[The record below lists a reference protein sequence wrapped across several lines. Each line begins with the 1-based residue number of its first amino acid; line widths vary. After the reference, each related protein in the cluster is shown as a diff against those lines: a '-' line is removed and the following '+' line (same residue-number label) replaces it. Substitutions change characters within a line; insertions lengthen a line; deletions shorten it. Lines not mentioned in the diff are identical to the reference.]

1 MMNTINNFD
10 DALSTFED
18 FDFDINDSDELII
31 SPTTNNS
38 STISESDLVGSDML
52 FMVDEVTPPF
62 INSSFSVMTKNP
74 SSFLPTMMNN
84 NKLDAYAFNPSESA
98 IVKDDESVVSD
109 LYFDSPS
116 TPPLPP
122 YPKKK
127 RQKIHDHR
135 RVTVDSSGA
144 PSLSDLFGNNNNNN
158 NASPQVI
165 KKKTTTT
172 KSYHTALKNLAESM
186 KRSQLSRRQVAMQSG
201 QVQDEN
207 QAVISSTTKVLSSI
221 EEQLQHGSSS
231 SLSSST
237 IRSGNT
243 SPVFSSSSSSVLSDQ
258 SSNQN
263 TSSSFSSSSNHSSMN
278 SLSHDKSSIMKD
290 FFSGTRNTLT
300 DGLENS
306 RNQLRMLASAAAY
319 PYDCNSYV
327 MKRQSSCLYWEK
339 GK

>member
-1 MMNTINNFD
+1 MNITINNFD

-38 STISESDLVGSDML
+38 TVSESDLVGSDML

-84 NKLDAYAFNPSESA
+84 KLDAYAFNPSESA

-109 LYFDSPS
+109 LYFDGSS
-116 TPPLPP
+116 TPPPP

-135 RVTVDSSGA
+135 RVTVDSGA
-144 PSLSDLFGNNNNNN
+144 PSLSELFGNSNN
-158 NASPQVI
+158 SPQVI
-165 KKKTTTT
+165 KKRTTTT

-186 KRSQLSRRQVAMQSG
+186 KRSQLSRRQVAMLG
-201 QVQDEN
+201 QTYQDDN
-207 QAVISSTTKVLSSI
+207 QAVISSMTKVLSSI

-231 SLSSST
+231 SSSS
-237 IRSGNT
+237 SGMKRCV
-243 SPVFSSSSSSVLSDQ
+243 SDAFSSSSDTSSVLSDQ

-263 TSSSFSSSSNHSSMN
+263 TSSSFSLSSNHYSSTT
-278 SLSHDKSSIMKD
+278 SLLSHHDKSSIMKD

-306 RNQLRMLASAAAY
+306 RNQLRMLATAAY

-327 MKRQSSCLYWEK
+327 MKRQSSCLY
-339 GK
+339 

>member
-1 MMNTINNFD
+1 MNTINNFD

-38 STISESDLVGSDML
+38 STVSESDLVGSDML
-52 FMVDEVTPPF
+52 FMVDDVTPPF

-74 SSFLPTMMNN
+74 SSFLPTMMN

-122 YPKKK
+122 PYPKKK

-135 RVTVDSSGA
+135 RVTVDSGA
-144 PSLSDLFGNNNNNN
+144 PSLSDLFGNNNNNV
-158 NASPQVI
+158 SPQVI

-201 QVQDEN
+201 QAQDEN
-207 QAVISSTTKVLSSI
+207 QAVISSMTKVLSSI
-221 EEQLQHGSSS
+221 EEQLLQHGSSS
-231 SLSSST
+231 SPSPSPT

-243 SPVFSSSSSSVLSDQ
+243 SPVFSSSSSVLSDQ
-258 SSNQN
+258 SSTQN
-263 TSSSFSSSSNHSSMN
+263 TSSSSFSSSSNYSSMN
-278 SLSHDKSSIMKD
+278 SLSYDDKSSIMKD

-306 RNQLRMLASAAAY
+306 RNQLRMLAAQ
-319 PYDCNSYV
+319 YDCNSYV
-327 MKRQSSCLYWEK
+327 MKRQSSCLY
-339 GK
+339 

>member
-1 MMNTINNFD
+1 MNTINNFD

-38 STISESDLVGSDML
+38 STVSESDLVGSDML

-84 NKLDAYAFNPSESA
+84 KLDAYAFNPSESA

-122 YPKKK
+122 PYPKKK

-135 RVTVDSSGA
+135 RVTVDSGA
-144 PSLSDLFGNNNNNN
+144 PSLSELFGSNN
-158 NASPQVI
+158 SPQVI

-207 QAVISSTTKVLSSI
+207 QAVISSMTKVLSSI

-231 SLSSST
+231 SSSSSSI

-243 SPVFSSSSSSVLSDQ
+243 SPVFSSSDTSSVLSDQ

-263 TSSSFSSSSNHSSMN
+263 TSSFSSSSSNHSSMN
-278 SLSHDKSSIMKD
+278 SLSYDKSSIMKD

-306 RNQLRMLASAAAY
+306 RNQLRMLAAQ
-319 PYDCNSYV
+319 YDCNSYV
-327 MKRQSSCLYWEK
+327 MKRQSSCLY
-339 GK
+339 

>member
-38 STISESDLVGSDML
+38 STVSESDLVGSDML
-52 FMVDEVTPPF
+52 FMVDEVTPSF

-74 SSFLPTMMNN
+74 SSFLPTMMN

-135 RVTVDSSGA
+135 RVTVDSGA
-144 PSLSDLFGNNNNNN
+144 PSLSELFGNTNNSN
-158 NASPQVI
+158 SPQVI

-201 QVQDEN
+201 QAQDEN
-207 QAVISSTTKVLSSI
+207 QAVISSMTKVLSSI

-231 SLSSST
+231 SSSST
-237 IRSGNT
+237 SSIRSGNT
-243 SPVFSSSSSSVLSDQ
+243 SPVFSSSSSVLSDQ

-263 TSSSFSSSSNHSSMN
+263 TSSSSFSLSSNYSSMN
-278 SLSHDKSSIMKD
+278 SLSYDDKSSIMKD

-306 RNQLRMLASAAAY
+306 RNQLRMLAAQ
-319 PYDCNSYV
+319 YDCNSYV
-327 MKRQSSCLYWEK
+327 MKRQSSCLY
-339 GK
+339 

>member
-1 MMNTINNFD
+1 MNTINNFD

-98 IVKDDESVVSD
+98 IVKDDESVISD

-116 TPPLPP
+116 TTPPLPP

-144 PSLSDLFGNNNNNN
+144 PSLSDLFGNSS
-158 NASPQVI
+158 SPQVI

-201 QVQDEN
+201 QAQDEN
-207 QAVISSTTKVLSSI
+207 QAVISSMTKVLSSI
-221 EEQLQHGSSS
+221 EEQLQQHGSSS
-231 SLSSST
+231 SSSSSST

-243 SPVFSSSSSSVLSDQ
+243 SPVFSSSSSVLSDQ
-258 SSNQN
+258 SSIQN
-263 TSSSFSSSSNHSSMN
+263 TSSSSFSSSSNYSSN
-278 SLSHDKSSIMKD
+278 SLLSHHDKSSIMKD

-306 RNQLRMLASAAAY
+306 RNQLRMIAAQ
-319 PYDCNSYV
+319 YDCNSYV
-327 MKRQSSCLYWEK
+327 MKRQSSCLY
-339 GK
+339 